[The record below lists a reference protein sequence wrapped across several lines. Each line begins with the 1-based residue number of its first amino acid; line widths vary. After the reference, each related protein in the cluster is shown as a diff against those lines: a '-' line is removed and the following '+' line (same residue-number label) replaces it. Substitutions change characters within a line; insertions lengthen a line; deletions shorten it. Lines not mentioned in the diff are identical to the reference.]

1 MFADANLGKAVFEIQ
16 RLGGGIAGADFQ
28 QQALD
33 TGGLGVAEPMFQK
46 CGGNALAA
54 VFGGVA
60 IKCSSDSSNISCHTI
75 KPLMT
80 PSVSQ
85 THSLCVLC
93 ANAEANCFTDQGE
106 GLLTASIAARAG
118 QSSEK
123 AGRIF
128 MPALSVLPALSRSGR
143 LCCGHK
149 AIRHARHR
157 TRDNAR

>member
-1 MFADANLGKAVFEIQ
+1 MFADANRGKAVFEIQ

-28 QQALD
+28 QQARD

-46 CGGNALAA
+46 CGG
-54 VFGGVA
+54 
-60 IKCSSDSSNISCHTI
+60 
-75 KPLMT
+75 
-80 PSVSQ
+80 
-85 THSLCVLC
+85 
-93 ANAEANCFTDQGE
+93 TDQGE
-106 GLLTASIAARAG
+106 GLPTASIAARAG

-128 MPALSVLPALSRSGR
+128 MPALSVLPALWRSGR